1 MWFVIRELIGVCFV
15 IETNWW
21 LMIDWSRLVCNQL
34 LLTEHDWCDKIL
46 KCDQNPGSLLAPV
59 IVSSSPEN
67 IPLLNIIFPAC
78 MFGGVVAAWTT
89 INAPHPP
96 TPPRFFES
104 RQSLSGN
111 VHPSLL
117 GHHWQSF
124 DPKHFIIS
132 LPQFVC
138 PKTERETLVD
148 SSTVFWE
155 HQTGQNHLL
164 LMGRSWKKTHKH
176 AF

>member
-104 RQSLSGN
+104 RQSVPCLGTTDNLGTVHILRNTICGSRQTPLPPCNIVINWADHATAKAFN
-111 VHPSLL
+111 V
-117 GHHWQSF
+117 
-124 DPKHFIIS
+124 
-132 LPQFVC
+132 
-138 PKTERETLVD
+138 
-148 SSTVFWE
+148 
-155 HQTGQNHLL
+155 
-164 LMGRSWKKTHKH
+164 M
-176 AF
+176 